1 MSLLASDCARGKLR
15 NFLNA
20 MVMSGAA
27 RPRSAG
33 AVLQQRTRQRFGGG
47 LREADAAALAVRSVM
62 DARRAALAATHA
74 APD

>member
-1 MSLLASDCARGKLR
+1 VSLLASDCARGKLR

-33 AVLQQRTRQRFGGG
+33 VLQQRTRQRFGGG